1 MDLNIN
7 FDAYWRLMGSEE
19 LYTQED
25 VDYFKMEVYR
35 ETT

>member
-1 MDLNIN
+1 MDKTVN
-7 FDAYWRLMGSEE
+7 FETFWRLMGSEE